1 MWFLPAHCRRSRRT
15 ARNSCAGCV
24 FKAFGHVGYKE
35 RDWPWLN
42 TLVAI
47 NGYNGTMLWKR
58 PLEPGFNIHRNTMI
72 ATAEVLYVGDSKSCK
87 LIDTATGKLKDEI
100 TAPEG
105 STGPVWKWMA
115 LRDGVLYAIVGEE
128 EFRDETL
135 RGNRTD
141 AGWPWRP
148 MTAGYDAKEYP
159 WGFGRTL
166 FAMDLK
172 TRKVLW
178 LDNEEK
184 PIDARAVA
192 MTGNRIIYY
201 CHPNFLA
208 CRDAGEGKVLWR
220 NADQDLLEA
229 IGPHHRAQE
238 PSTGFSSQVYMV
250 ASDKA
255 VYFAGPQRTRLVAA
269 STENGKLLWQYPHGN
284 FGLVLRDE
292 GLFAMGRTGPSKL
305 FEPLTGKIIADIE
318 CLRGNC
324 TRATGTVDSVFARGH
339 EHSGTVRIGAADLKF
354 ERMALMRPDCHDGVI
369 VANGLLYWGPWMCDC
384 SLSLVGIICMGPAG
398 DFAFNAEAVES
409 ERLERFEQ
417 SAGTPSALPVAA
429 GDWPAYRA
437 DNRRSAASRVRV
449 PNEVTLAW
457 QYQPPTARDPAA
469 PITAGGLVF
478 ASGADGVVRALDAA
492 DGKCR
497 WKAYTAGA
505 ITFPPAVSENR
516 LLVGSGDGCVYAFAA
531 ADGKPLWRFRA
542 APAERKI
549 PVHGRL
555 SSTWPVASGVLVDKG
570 TVYAAAGIAS
580 YDGTHVYALDSATG
594 GIRWQNNTSGR
605 LANSDHVTG
614 VSVQGHL
621 LLHEDRLYLAG
632 GNVVSPAVFDTKDG
646 RCLNG
651 PVNEWAK
658 APRGR
663 ELFVVDNKV
672 VAFDRLLYGPK
683 DYWVGRYFARRLIQ
697 ADSPETNTLI
707 RGVDDRVVRVVPG
720 AKDEKELAAAWTT
733 RRFKSPV
740 AMAIGDNAV
749 VIAGTTPEGENM
761 IAALAMDDG
770 RWLWSQALPGMPIQ
784 GGLALDAA
792 GRIVVGLE
800 DGRYLCFVR
809 K

>member
-1 MWFLPAHCRRSRRT
+1 MPFPEVTVT
-15 ARNSCAGCV
+15 AAGRV
-24 FKAFGHVGYKE
+24 FKAFGHVGYKK

-72 ATAEVLYVGDSKSCK
+72 ATPDVLYVADSKSCK
-87 LIDTATGKLKDEI
+87 LIDAATGKLKDEI

-192 MTGNRIIYY
+192 MTGSRIIYY

-208 CRDAGEGKVLWR
+208 CRDAGERQG
-220 NADQDLLEA
+220 A
-229 IGPHHRAQE
+229 
-238 PSTGFSSQVYMV
+238 V
-250 ASDKA
+250 AEHGSRPARGDRSAPPGAGTVDRFFVAGLHDGSDKA

-324 TRATGTVDSVFARGH
+324 TRATGTADSVFARGH
-339 EHSGTVRIGAADLKF
+339 EHGGTVRLGAADLKF

-384 SLSLVGIICMGPAG
+384 SLSLVGNHLHGAG
-398 DFAFNAEAVES
+398 G
-409 ERLERFEQ
+409 RFRVQ
-417 SAGTPSALPVAA
+417 RRGRRVRAARTLRRRARARRSALPVAA
-429 GDWPAYRA
+429 GDWPTYRA

-449 PNEVTLAW
+449 PTEVTLAW

-492 DGKCR
+492 NGKCR
-497 WKAYTAGA
+497 WKAYTAGP
-505 ITFPPAVSENR
+505 ITFPPAVSDNR
-516 LLVGSGDGCVYAFAA
+516 VLVGSGDGCVYAFAA

-542 APAERKI
+542 RRP
-549 PVHGRL
+549 
-555 SSTWPVASGVLVDKG
+555 SG
-570 TVYAAAGIAS
+570 
-580 YDGTHVYALDSATG
+580 
-594 GIRWQNNTSGR
+594 
-605 LANSDHVTG
+605 
-614 VSVQGHL
+614 
-621 LLHEDRLYLAG
+621 
-632 GNVVSPAVFDTKDG
+632 
-646 RCLNG
+646 
-651 PVNEWAK
+651 
-658 APRGR
+658 
-663 ELFVVDNKV
+663 
-672 VAFDRLLYGPK
+672 
-683 DYWVGRYFARRLIQ
+683 
-697 ADSPETNTLI
+697 
-707 RGVDDRVVRVVPG
+707 
-720 AKDEKELAAAWTT
+720 
-733 RRFKSPV
+733 
-740 AMAIGDNAV
+740 
-749 VIAGTTPEGENM
+749 
-761 IAALAMDDG
+761 
-770 RWLWSQALPGMPIQ
+770 
-784 GGLALDAA
+784 
-792 GRIVVGLE
+792 
-800 DGRYLCFVR
+800 
-809 K
+809 